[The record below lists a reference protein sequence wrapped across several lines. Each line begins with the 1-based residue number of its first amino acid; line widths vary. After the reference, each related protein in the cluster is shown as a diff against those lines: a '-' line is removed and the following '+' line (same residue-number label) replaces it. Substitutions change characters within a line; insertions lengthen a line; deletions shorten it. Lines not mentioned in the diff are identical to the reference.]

1 MAGSARP
8 VGWRPHGARV
18 RRRFRTQS
26 GRLGPSCRRPEPG
39 ARTPQ
44 RTLTLP
50 RAAGSVPEAGRS
62 STALLSQVRRDKLSR
77 RGHCHKVTGDSS
89 GRRADPGHG
98 QSREALLACGGPGC
112 DEMSFRLD

>member
-1 MAGSARP
+1 MAPPRGQGPQALPDTERP
-8 VGWRPHGARV
+8 AGPQLSEAGAR
-18 RRRFRTQS
+18 RADAPAHPHT
-26 GRLGPSCRRPEPG
+26 
-39 ARTPQ
+39 
-44 RTLTLP
+44 
-50 RAAGSVPEAGRS
+50 AAGSVPEAGRS

-98 QSREALLACGGPGC
+98 QSREALLARGGLGC

>member
-62 STALLSQVRRDKLSR
+62 STALLSQVRRDKLS
-77 RGHCHKVTGDSS
+77 TGDSS

-98 QSREALLACGGPGC
+98 QSREALLACGGLGC